1 MSKLPNENSNAL
13 FSEGGKPPRRLG
25 ARRKSLS
32 GRRAEDNMPKSS
44 ISAKGIAGIVLVIN
58 SFILVGEAIIDSGCT

>member
-1 MSKLPNENSNAL
+1 
-13 FSEGGKPPRRLG
+13 
-25 ARRKSLS
+25 
-32 GRRAEDNMPKSS
+32 MPKSS